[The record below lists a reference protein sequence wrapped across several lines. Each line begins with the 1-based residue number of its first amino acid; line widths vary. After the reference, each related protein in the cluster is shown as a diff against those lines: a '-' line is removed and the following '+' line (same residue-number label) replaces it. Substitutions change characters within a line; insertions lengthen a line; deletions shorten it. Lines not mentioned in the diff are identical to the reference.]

1 MMQKEYEK
9 IEQSLIILK
18 ILKFISRNTALFS
31 KQGIS
36 FITGKEFNVDNMYE
50 FSFGMDK
57 L

>member
-36 FITGKEFNVDNMYE
+36 FITGKELNVDNMYE
-50 FSFGMDK
+50 LSFGMDK